1 MCAMVCSIWPNAS
14 SAWPAARAAHHARRA
29 EPAAFLATLPFVA
42 RRVIARRARGM
53 FEIGSVRVELV
64 GDMVKFRR
72 NIRSALGKAAQLDRS
87 EAQKPNRIIYR
98 A

>member
-1 MCAMVCSIWPNAS
+1 
-14 SAWPAARAAHHARRA
+14 
-29 EPAAFLATLPFVA
+29 
-42 RRVIARRARGM
+42 M

-87 EAQKPNRIIYR
+87 EAQKSNRIIYR